1 MSSSSKKEKFYGV
14 NDELWGHKWGFKD
27 SSFIINDDNSIT
39 FTGARYD
46 GISGERLPYLIPF
59 VTKVLDTDINKDPY
73 FKEVK
78 KKFVSERTL
87 NKSFIEE
94 IESSFEKDKLSIG
107 DDERVLHSHGQN
119 SPDEVFKVLYDK
131 LEKFTDLIIYVE
143 TEEDVVLLINLA
155 KKHNVCL
162 VPYGG
167 GTNVTNALQLPKN
180 ETRMI
185 VTVDTRRLNRII
197 SIDQKNLLVEV
208 EAGITGKELEN
219 QLQDKGFTTGH
230 QPDSIELST
239 VGGWISTNA
248 AGMKKNRYGNIEDIV
263 QNLVMVTPNGI
274 INQIE
279 PLVRSSIGI
288 KTQNIL
294 FGSEGNLGII
304 TKATMKIH
312 RLPECSDYESVVM
325 KDWDT
330 GLDFMY
336 ELAHSNT
343 IPASARMLDSL
354 HYQFGSALK
363 PEKTKFG
370 KFKSKIQKLAFKI
383 KNFDADH
390 FVAAVFKLEGT
401 FSEVE
406 HQRKNIKR
414 LARKYNGLLGGS
426 KEGKVGY
433 NITMVIAYIR
443 EFFVPQG
450 ILGETLETAVPWS
463 KVNQVKDE
471 ANKLLTKL
479 HKEYNLPGK
488 PFFCSRVS
496 KIYHTGVCMYNTM
509 GINVRGV
516 KNPEK
521 VFSDIEHKIRAC
533 FIKNGGS
540 ISHHHGVGK
549 LRKEF
554 MPETISAGS
563 IQVIQNIKKSQ
574 DPDNIFGID
583 NNIVNKIQD

>member
-1 MSSSSKKEKFYGV
+1 MISSKKEKFYGV

>member
-1 MSSSSKKEKFYGV
+1 MSSSKKEKFYGV
-14 NDELWGHKWGFKD
+14 NDKLWGHKWGFKD
-27 SSFIINDDNSIT
+27 SSFIINDDKSIT

-59 VTKVLDTDINKDPY
+59 VTKVLDTEINKEPY

-78 KKFVSERTL
+78 KKFVSKRTL
-87 NKSFIEE
+87 NKSFIDE
-94 IESSFEKDKLSIG
+94 IESSFEKDKLSLS

-143 TEEDVVLLINLA
+143 TEKDVVLLINLA

-185 VTVDTRRLNRII
+185 VSVDTRRLNRII

-208 EAGITGKELEN
+208 EAGITGKELET
-219 QLQDKGFTTGH
+219 QLQDKGYTTGH

-304 TKATMKIH
+304 TRATMKIH

-325 KDWDT
+325 KDWNT

-383 KNFDADH
+383 KNFDADY

-406 HQRKNIKR
+406 HQRKNIKK
-414 LARKYNGLLGGS
+414 LARKYNGLLGGR

-554 MPETISAGS
+554 MPKTISAGS
-563 IQVIQNIKKSQ
+563 IQVIQDIKKSQ

-583 NNIVNKIQD
+583 NNIVNNIQD

>member
-1 MSSSSKKEKFYGV
+1 MSSSKKEKFYGV

-185 VTVDTRRLNRII
+185 VTVDTRRLNKII

-330 GLDFMY
+330 GLNFMY

>member
-1 MSSSSKKEKFYGV
+1 M
-14 NDELWGHKWGFKD
+14 
-27 SSFIINDDNSIT
+27 
-39 FTGARYD
+39 
-46 GISGERLPYLIPF
+46 
-59 VTKVLDTDINKDPY
+59 DTDINKDPY

-87 NKSFIEE
+87 NKSFIEA

-414 LARKYNGLLGGS
+414 LARKYNGLLGGR

-433 NITMVIAYIR
+433 DITMVIAYIR

>member
-1 MSSSSKKEKFYGV
+1 MSSSKKEKFYGV

-46 GISGERLPYLIPF
+46 VISGERLPYLIPF
-59 VTKVLDTDINKDPY
+59 VTKVLDTEINKEPY

-87 NKSFIEE
+87 NKSFIEA

>member
-1 MSSSSKKEKFYGV
+1 MSNDKKNKFYGV
-14 NDELWGHKWGFKD
+14 NDDLWGHKWGFKD
-27 SSFIINDDNSIT
+27 SSFIINDDNTVT
-39 FTGARYD
+39 FTGKRYE

-59 VTKVLDTDINKDPY
+59 VTKVLNTEIKKEPY
-73 FKEVK
+73 FKEIEK
-78 KKFVSERTL
+78 KYVTERKINQDFL
-87 NKSFIEE
+87 ID
-94 IESSFEKDKLSIG
+94 IESSFNEDQISFS

-131 LEKFTDLIIYVE
+131 LEKFTDMVVYVE
-143 TEEDVVLLINLA
+143 NEEDVINLIQKA

-167 GTNVTNALQLPKN
+167 GTNVTNALQLPEN
-180 ETRMI
+180 EERMI
-185 VTVDTRRLNRII
+185 VSVDTRRLNKII
-197 SIDQKNLLVEV
+197 SIDTKNLLIEV
-208 EAGITGKELEN
+208 EAGITGKHLEEEL
-219 QLQDKGFTTGH
+219 QKKGFTVGH

-239 VGGWISTNA
+239 LGGWISTNA
-248 AGMKKNRYGNIEDIV
+248 AGMKKNKYGNIEDIV
-263 QNLVMVTPNGI
+263 QNVVMVTPNGT
-274 INQIE
+274 INQIK

-288 KTQNIL
+288 KTQNLL
-294 FGSEGNLGII
+294 FGSEGNIGII
-304 TKATMKIH
+304 TKAVLKIH
-312 RLPECSDYESVVM
+312 KLPECSDYESVVL

-336 ELAHSNT
+336 ELAHSSSV
-343 IPASARMLDSL
+343 PASARMLDSL

-363 PEKTKFG
+363 PEKNNIG
-370 KFKSKIQKLAFKI
+370 KLKSKIQKLVFKM
-383 KNFDADH
+383 KDFSADD
-390 FVAAVFKLEGT
+390 FVAAVFKLEGS

-406 HQRKNIKR
+406 YQRKNIKR
-414 LARKYNGLLGGS
+414 LAKKYNGLLGGS

-471 ANKLLTKL
+471 ANKLLTEL
-479 HKEYNLPGK
+479 HKKYDLPGK
-488 PFFCSRVS
+488 PFFCSRIS
-496 KIYHTGVCMYNTM
+496 KVYHTGICMYNTM
-509 GINVRGV
+509 GINVRGI

-521 VFSDIEHKIRAC
+521 VFSDIEHKIREC

-549 LRKEF
+549 LRKDF
-554 MPETISAGS
+554 MPETISPGS
-563 IQVIQNIKKSQ
+563 IDVIQGIKKSQ
-574 DPDNIFGID
+574 DPNNIFGIS
-583 NNIVNKIQD
+583 NNIINKK

>member
-1 MSSSSKKEKFYGV
+1 MSSSKKEKFYGV

-143 TEEDVVLLINLA
+143 TEEDVVLLISLA

-521 VFSDIEHKIRAC
+521 IFSDIEHKIRAC

>member
-1 MSSSSKKEKFYGV
+1 MSSSKKEKFYGV

-39 FTGARYD
+39 FAGARYE

-73 FKEVK
+73 FKENK

>member
-1 MSSSSKKEKFYGV
+1 MSNDKKNKFYGV
-14 NDELWGHKWGFKD
+14 NDDLWGHKWGFKD
-27 SSFIINDDNSIT
+27 SSFIINDDNTVT
-39 FTGARYD
+39 FTGKRYE

-59 VTKVLDTDINKDPY
+59 VTKVLNTEIKKEPY
-73 FKEVK
+73 FKEIEK
-78 KKFVSERTL
+78 KYVTERKINQDFL
-87 NKSFIEE
+87 ID
-94 IESSFEKDKLSIG
+94 IESSFNEDQISFS

-131 LEKFTDLIIYVE
+131 LEKFTDIVVYVE
-143 TEEDVVLLINLA
+143 NEEDVINLIQKA

-167 GTNVTNALQLPKN
+167 GTNVTNALQLPEN
-180 ETRMI
+180 EERMI
-185 VTVDTRRLNRII
+185 VSVDTRRLNKII
-197 SIDQKNLLVEV
+197 SIDTKNLLIEV
-208 EAGITGKELEN
+208 EAGITGKHLEEEL
-219 QLQDKGFTTGH
+219 QKKGFTVGH

-239 VGGWISTNA
+239 LGGWISTNA
-248 AGMKKNRYGNIEDIV
+248 AGMKKNKYGNIEDIV
-263 QNLVMVTPNGI
+263 QNVVMVTPNGT
-274 INQIE
+274 INQIK

-288 KTQNIL
+288 KTQNLL
-294 FGSEGNLGII
+294 FGSEGNIGII
-304 TKATMKIH
+304 TKAVLKIH
-312 RLPECSDYESVVM
+312 KLPECSDYESVVL

-336 ELAHSNT
+336 ELAHSSSV
-343 IPASARMLDSL
+343 PASARMLDSL

-363 PEKTKFG
+363 PEKNNIG
-370 KFKSKIQKLAFKI
+370 KLKSKIQKLVFKM
-383 KNFDADH
+383 KDFSADD

-406 HQRKNIKR
+406 YQRKNIKR
-414 LARKYNGLLGGS
+414 LAKKYNGLLGGS

-463 KVNQVKDE
+463 KINQVKDE
-471 ANKLLTKL
+471 ANKLLNEL
-479 HKEYNLPGK
+479 HKKYDLPGK
-488 PFFCSRVS
+488 PFFCSRIS
-496 KIYHTGVCMYNTM
+496 KVYHTGICMYNTM
-509 GINVRGV
+509 GINVRGI

-521 VFSDIEHKIRAC
+521 VFSDIEHKIREC

-549 LRKEF
+549 LRKDF
-554 MPETISAGS
+554 MPETISPGS
-563 IQVIQNIKKSQ
+563 IDVIQGIKKSQ
-574 DPDNIFGID
+574 DPDNIFGIS
-583 NNIVNKIQD
+583 NNIVNKK